1 MEIFSLPFRLR
12 FVMASSAAPAVEIG
26 NIDETKPL
34 TDRKTYRLLRL
45 LNGMRIL
52 LVSDTRFGSAQP
64 AAFENEVGKQM
75 LKPSE
80 GISVSGKADASIPI
94 AAAALCVGVGSFSDP
109 QELPGCAHFTE
120 HMVFMGS
127 EAYPDENSYDAFL
140 SQRGGYANAY
150 TDGEE
155 TCFELEVNA
164 SYLEGAL
171 DRMCAF
177 FTAPLMKA
185 DALDRELQAVE
196 SEFQQARLSDSAR
209 LSSLMSDLIAQSA
222 GVEHPLGKFCWGNQ
236 QSLKD
241 TPEEQGV
248 DVLQTLKA
256 FHTQHYV
263 ANKMHLVVQAPFSLD
278 ALQSMVVGR
287 FGAVRSAQGTPQ
299 YGLPQLQEIA
309 GATSTSALPIV
320 RGDPAPVTSVTHESA
335 GHPLPG
341 RLPLLVRVR
350 PQKPKL
356 KILMAWPIPASV
368 LPLNRGLQ
376 CLQSHPDELVAHL
389 LGHESKGSIADELKQ
404 RAWVVDL
411 SAGISAGGDTANS
424 CCCWMEIAM
433 LATAEGMKHW
443 SDVVRCVFEYM
454 GMMRRGGAQQL
465 EWAHNE
471 VQALSD
477 LGYKYREDDTPSEFA
492 SGVAGSLAQSVGDDE
507 VLHMYSV
514 AKTWSPQLVEQVL
527 DCMQPDNMLV
537 TLVSRGFVTQDTAGD
552 VASDGDGSGSEA
564 DASGSDSGSDASGDD
579 SDEDDDGSD
588 GSEADDDDTHTPVK
602 CSGPRHRA
610 DSETDEAAA
619 SAGRQ
624 APPASLPHISSTPLD
639 RRETWFGTPFST
651 SPAPAELM
659 QSWAAA
665 YQGEQPP
672 SFPSLALP
680 CANPFIPRSFEL
692 VGGTELAE
700 AAAAAPAITH
710 LDSMPCVGFSSEVG
724 ATQLV
729 SPQAAVPSAVSS
741 FVDFTS
747 KACSMFQVTRESV
760 QKSPVQLPSTCW
772 PQPAPPQ
779 LLPPCPSATMITDKC
794 YWLHT
799 PRFHL
804 PKSAAEFVFRVPSMV
819 ESSRDIILAELW
831 CRYVNTMLTD
841 ASYHASLAGLS
852 MKVSAFYGGFT
863 FSVEGY
869 HDRLPQ
875 LLERLL
881 QAFLNTPVQEKVL
894 LAVVEAYLR
903 SARSA
908 LLRPTDAA
916 AHYRLR
922 ALLAPVEALESQLAI
937 LASVTAAE
945 VAAFMRQSLD
955 GAAAAAPS
963 TAPLDF
969 KNSWLEGLIV
979 GNESKDSALGMYSMA
994 KETLAGLAGAGSAA
1008 AAGSWES
1015 KPHDFE
1021 AEATAQNS
1029 TVVYARLPAPLEDV
1043 PGDAM
1048 CLPPCLPNPR
1058 VAMLEPASC
1067 TVQHVPAFRAGARNC
1082 CVHKYFQLA
1091 LDHTSMAAAASL
1103 LQTVLS
1109 EPLFDELRT
1118 KQQLGYTVS
1127 CSPHSTDGVVG
1138 FSFTVQSATATPV
1151 AVDAALEAF
1160 LLQQRSR
1167 ISDTSDEAWQR
1178 MVQASITN
1186 LTQLESH
1193 AHELCHNLLHAI
1205 KRHKY
1210 FWCSPNAEALAY
1222 VGLTREGLSAL
1233 YEQLFSPATRREYTV
1248 YVHAADG
1255 TAAASNASDFG
1266 SVVRGAW
1273 PGSASV
1279 PAQHKLGVKEDFE
1292 AWRQQVPRV
1301 ELQYLPS
1308 KQ

>member
-1 MEIFSLPFRLR
+1 
-12 FVMASSAAPAVEIG
+12 MASVPAPAVEVFG
-26 NIDETKPL
+26 VDATKPL

-45 LNGMRIL
+45 LNGMRVL
-52 LVSDTRFGSAQP
+52 LVSDLRFGSAQP
-64 AAFENEVGKQM
+64 SLFESESGKQM
-75 LKPSE
+75 FPPTEQSKSDK
-80 GISVSGKADASIPI
+80 KADASIPI

-109 QELPGCAHFTE
+109 EELPGCAHFTE

-127 EAYPDENSYDAFL
+127 EAYPDENSYDSYL
-140 SQRGGYANAY
+140 SERGGYANAY

-177 FTAPLMKA
+177 FTAPLLKE
-185 DALDRELQAVE
+185 DAMDRELQAVE

-209 LSSLMSDLIAQSA
+209 LSSLMSDIIAQSA
-222 GVEHPLGKFCWGNQ
+222 GAAHPLGKFSWGNKR
-236 QSLKD
+236 SLKD
-241 TPEEQGV
+241 TPVERGLN
-248 DVLQTLKA
+248 VLQTLKA
-256 FHTQHYV
+256 FHAQHYV
-263 ANKMHLVVQAPFSLD
+263 ANMMHLVIQAPYSLD
-278 ALQSMVVGR
+278 ALQAMVVGR
-287 FGAVRSAQGTPQ
+287 FGEITSAPATPP
-299 YGLPQLQEIA
+299 YGLKELQPAEGADSTSQLPLVHGDSAPITSITHEDA
-309 GATSTSALPIV
+309 GA
-320 RGDPAPVTSVTHESA
+320 
-335 GHPLPG
+335 PLPG

-356 KILMAWPIPASV
+356 KVLLAWPIPAAV

-404 RAWVVDL
+404 RGWVVDL

-424 CCCWMEIAM
+424 CCCWMEVAM

-443 SDVVRCVFEYM
+443 SEVVQCVFEYI
-454 GMMRRGGAQQL
+454 GMMRAQGADSL
-465 EWAHNE
+465 LWAHEE

-477 LGYKYREDDTPSEFA
+477 MGYKYREDDTASEFA
-492 SGVAGSLAQSVGDDE
+492 SGVAGSMAQSVGDDE
-507 VLHMYSV
+507 VVHMYSV
-514 AKTWSPQLVEQVL
+514 AKQWRPELVTQVL
-527 DCMQPDNMLV
+527 DCLQPENMLV
-537 TLVSRGFVTQDTAGD
+537 TLVSRGFTTQDATADAAADDGSD
-552 VASDGDGSGSEA
+552 DGSSDGDDSGSDESGSEQ
-564 DASGSDSGSDASGDD
+564 DDDESNDGDSGSDSGDAQ
-579 SDEDDDGSD
+579 
-588 GSEADDDDTHTPVK
+588 TPAK

-610 DSETDEAAA
+610 DSDSDDGDTAAA
-619 SAGRQ
+619 SGEAVP
-624 APPASLPHISSTPLD
+624 APTSLPHVASTPLD

-651 SPAPAELM
+651 SPAPVQLM
-659 QSWAAA
+659 QVWQAAFA
-665 YQGEQPP
+665 GSCSPQL
-672 SFPSLALP
+672 FPQLSLP

-692 VGGTELAE
+692 VGGVELAQ
-700 AAAAAPAITH
+700 AAAAAPALTH
-710 LDSMPCVGFSSEVG
+710 LDSMPALVHVDEVG
-724 ATQLV
+724 AFPL
-729 SPQAAVPSAVSS
+729 QAPSSVPGRVES
-741 FVDFTS
+741 FVHITS
-747 KACSMFQVTRESV
+747 RACELFHVTRDSM
-760 QKSPVQLPSTCW
+760 QASPVQLPSTCW
-772 PQPAPPQ
+772 PQPQPPQ
-779 LLPPCPSATMITDKC
+779 LAPPNVSATMITDKC

-799 PRFHL
+799 PRFQL
-804 PKSAAEFVFRVPSMV
+804 PKSAAEFIFRVPALV

-852 MKVSAFYGGFT
+852 MKVSAFYGGFS

-881 QAFLNTPVQEKVL
+881 NAFLHTPVQEKVL
-894 LAVVEAYLR
+894 LAAIEAYLR
-903 SARSA
+903 SARAA

-922 ALLAPVEALESQLAI
+922 ALLAPVEALESQLSM
-937 LASVTAAE
+937 LSSVTAAE
-945 VAAFMRQSLD
+945 VAAFMRQPLVGSTE
-955 GAAAAAPS
+955 AAAAMPDVK
-963 TAPLDF
+963 PLHF
-969 KNSWLEGLIV
+969 GRSWLEGLIV
-979 GNESKDSALGMYSMA
+979 GNESKESALAMY
-994 KETLAGLAGAGSAA
+994 GLARDTLHKLVGASGPQ
-1008 AAGSWES
+1008 AGWEN
-1015 KPHDFE
+1015 PAVDFE
-1021 AEATAQNS
+1021 AAATLQHC
-1029 TVVYARLPAPLEDV
+1029 TTVYARLPAPFEEA
-1043 PGDAM
+1043 PGPAM

-1058 VAMLEPASC
+1058 VALLAPGTC

-1091 LDHTSMAAAASL
+1091 LDHTSTAAAASL
-1103 LQTVLS
+1103 LQTLLS

-1138 FSFTVQSATATPV
+1138 FSFTVQSASATPT

-1167 ISDTSDEAWQR
+1167 IASTSDEAWQR
-1178 MVQASITN
+1178 MVRASITN

-1222 VGLTREGLSAL
+1222 VGLTREGLAEV
-1233 YEQLFSPATRREYTV
+1233 YDQLFSPSTRREYTV
-1248 YVHAADG
+1248 YVHAAEG
-1255 TAAASNASDFG
+1255 TNAASAATELGN
-1266 SVVRGAW
+1266 VQRGAW
-1273 PGSASV
+1273 PGSEHV
-1279 PAQHKLGVKEDFE
+1279 PKQQVLGVKADFE
-1292 AWRQQVPRV
+1292 TWRQEVPRV
-1301 ELQYLPS
+1301 ALQYLPS

>member
-1 MEIFSLPFRLR
+1 
-12 FVMASSAAPAVEIG
+12 MASICAPAVEVG
-26 NIDETKPL
+26 NVDCTKPL
-34 TDRKTYRLLRL
+34 TDRKLYRLLRL
-45 LNGMRIL
+45 MNGMRVL
-52 LVSDTRFGSAQP
+52 LVSDVRFGSAQP
-64 AAFENEVGKQM
+64 ASFEKEAGKQM
-75 LKPSE
+75 HPPAMGVSSE
-80 GISVSGKADASIPI
+80 NKADASIPI

-109 QELPGCAHFTE
+109 LDLPGCAHFTE

-127 EAYPDENSYDAFL
+127 EAYPDENSYDAYL
-140 SQRGGYANAY
+140 SERGGYANAY

-177 FTAPLMKA
+177 FTAPLLKE
-185 DALDRELQAVE
+185 DAMDRELQAVE
-196 SEFQQARLSDSAR
+196 SEFQQARLSDNAR
-209 LSSLMSDLIAQSA
+209 LSSLMSDLIAHSA
-222 GVEHPLGKFCWGNQ
+222 GPGHPLGKFSWGNK

-241 TPEEQGV
+241 TPAAQGV
-248 DVLQTLKA
+248 PVLDKLKA
-256 FHTQHYV
+256 FHAQHYV
-263 ANKMHLVVQAPFSLD
+263 ANKMHLVVQAPFDLN

-287 FGAVRSAQGTPQ
+287 FGAIRCAQGTPK
-299 YGLPQLQEIA
+299 YGLKQLKEIP
-309 GATSTSALPIV
+309 GATSTSTLSV
-320 RGDPAPVTSVTHESA
+320 VLGDAAPVTSVTHEGA

-356 KILMAWPIPASV
+356 KILLAWPIPASV

-424 CCCWMEIAM
+424 CCCWMEISM
-433 LATAEGMKHW
+433 LATAEGMRHW
-443 SDVVRCVFEYM
+443 GDVVRCVFEYL
-454 GMMRRGGAQQL
+454 GMVRQHGASHL
-465 EWAHNE
+465 EWAHHE

-477 LGYKYREDDTPSEFA
+477 MGYKYREDDTASEFA
-492 SGVAGSLAQSVGDDE
+492 SGVAGSMAQSVGDDE
-507 VLHMYSV
+507 VVHMYSV
-514 AKTWSPQLVEQVL
+514 AQHWSPHLVEQVL
-527 DCMQPDNMLV
+527 DCLKPDNMLV
-537 TLVSRGFVTQDTAGD
+537 TLVSRGFSIQE
-552 VASDGDGSGSEA
+552 ASDLVPDGSSE
-564 DASGSDSGSDASGDD
+564 DGSDGS
-579 SDEDDDGSD
+579 DDDGSD
-588 GSEADDDDTHTPVK
+588 DGGSDGESGDEGGDTSTPAK

-610 DSETDEAAA
+610 DSDSDEEGAATSGGVA
-619 SAGRQ
+619 A
-624 APPASLPHISSTPLD
+624 PASLPYVSSAPLD
-639 RRETWFGTPFST
+639 GKETWFGTPFST
-651 SPAPAELM
+651 SPAPTELL

-665 YQGEQPP
+665 YQGAGA
-672 SFPSLALP
+672 SALFPKLALP
-680 CANPFIPRSFEL
+680 CPNPYIPRSFEL
-692 VGGTELAE
+692 VGGADMAH
-700 AAAAAPAITH
+700 AAAEAPAISH
-710 LDSMPCVGFSSEVG
+710 LDSMPNLGFCTELGQCELLAPSAGV
-724 ATQLV
+724 
-729 SPQAAVPSAVSS
+729 PQAVTT
-741 FVDFTS
+741 FVDFTA
-747 KACSMFQVTRESV
+747 KACGIFQVTHDSKQE
-760 QKSPVQLPSTCW
+760 SPVQLPSTCW
-772 PQPAPPQ
+772 PQPSTPQ
-779 LLPPCPSATMITDKC
+779 LQPPAATATVISDKC

-799 PRFHL
+799 PRFQL
-804 PKSAAEFVFRVPSMV
+804 PKSAAEFVFRVPSLV
-819 ESSRDIILAELW
+819 ENSRDIILAELW

-841 ASYHASLAGLS
+841 SSYHASLAGLS

-875 LLERLL
+875 LLECLL
-881 QAFLNTPVQEKVL
+881 QAFLHTPVQENVL
-894 LAVVEAYLR
+894 LAVIEAYLR

-922 ALLAPVEALESQLAI
+922 ALLAPVEALESQLSI
-937 LASVTAAE
+937 LGTVTAAE
-945 VAAFMRQSLD
+945 VAVFMRQSLG
-955 GAAAAAPS
+955 GAVPVS
-963 TAPLDF
+963 EGTTPLNF
-969 KNSWLEGLIV
+969 NGSWLEGLIV
-979 GNESKDSALGMYSMA
+979 GNESKDSALCMYTLA
-994 KETLAGLAGAGSAA
+994 RETLLGLASGGGAA
-1008 AAGSWES
+1008 AAGGWQE
-1015 KPHDFE
+1015 KTADFE
-1021 AEATAQNS
+1021 SATTAQHS

-1043 PGDAM
+1043 PGPAM

-1058 VAMLEPASC
+1058 VALLAPASC

-1082 CVHKYFQLA
+1082 CVHKYFQLG
-1091 LDHTSMAAAASL
+1091 LDHTSIAAAASL
-1103 LQTVLS
+1103 LQTLLQ

-1138 FSFTVQSATATPV
+1138 FSFTVQSATASPA

-1167 ISDTSDEAWQR
+1167 ITDTSDEAWQR

-1222 VGLTREGLSAL
+1222 VGLTRVGLGEL
-1233 YEQLFSPATRREYTV
+1233 YDQLFSPSTRREYTV

-1255 TAAASNASDFG
+1255 TAAASSASELD
-1266 SVVRGAW
+1266 SVVRTAW
-1273 PGSASV
+1273 PGSPSV
-1279 PAQHKLGVKEDFE
+1279 PVQQTLGVKDDFE